1 MKKRLFIQNA
11 VILTLCSIFLS
22 ALGMAFRVYQSSLIG
37 AEGMGLLQLLLSVYY
52 FSTNLAVS
60 GLNLAVTR
68 LVSESAVPGSGIS
81 EGRVLRKCFG
91 LCLLSGCAAGS
102 ALFFGAPAIGRWWLG
117 DTRTVASLRV
127 LAVGLPFLSVSCC
140 VRGYFLAARNSLKPS
155 TGQILEQL
163 ISFAFVAVFFSLS
176 APGGLSAA
184 CCGIALGMTVG
195 EICGN
200 LYIVLLFFLQTRRTL
215 RQKNGSSVPARRI
228 FAISLPVAVGYC
240 LRSALVSVENV
251 LIPAGLKRS
260 GSSYG
265 ESLAGYGIVKGMAL
279 PALCFPQAFL
289 TAFSMLLIPEVSEA
303 RAARHPAEI
312 RSMASRVFQI
322 CLLFSCLVVGLFFF
336 FGRELGLLLYKNAE
350 AGRQLRLLCPL
361 IPFMYLDSIVDAML
375 KGLDEQVYSLKVNL
389 SDSCLR
395 ILLIALFVP
404 RLGISGYLLAT
415 FFSVLYNSSLSIGRL
430 MKKSAVR
437 FPFFRWIV
445 LPLGCIGLCCSG
457 TRALFSLL
465 GLAESSVL
473 LFVCAAGGCAVLL
486 YPLLL
491 RLTGC
496 ISSRDLQWFR
506 DSFCRKRKGSSG

>member
-11 VILTLCSIFLS
+11 VILTLCSLFLS
-22 ALGMAFRVYQSSLIG
+22 ALGMAFRVYQSNLIG

-52 FSTNLAVS
+52 FATNLAVS

-68 LVSESAVPGSGIS
+68 LVNESAVSGSSVSAGN
-81 EGRVLRKCFG
+81 VLRKCLGLGLLFG
-91 LCLLSGCAAGS
+91 VSTGL
-102 ALFFGAPAIGRWWLG
+102 ALFLGAPAIGRLWLG
-117 DTRTVASLRV
+117 DLRAVDSLRV

-140 VRGYFLAARNSLKPS
+140 IRGYFLAVRNSLKPGS
-155 TGQILEQL
+155 GQILEQL
-163 ISFAFVAVFFSLS
+163 ISFAFVAAFFSLS
-176 APGGLSAA
+176 ARKSLSDA

-200 LYIVLLFFLQTRRTL
+200 LYIVLLFRLQTRKIFF
-215 RQKNGSSVPARRI
+215 QKRGKNVPARKI
-228 FAISLPVAVGYC
+228 FAISLPIAVGYY

-265 ESLAGYGIVKGMAL
+265 ESLARYGVVKGMVL
-279 PALCFPQAFL
+279 PVLYFPQAFL

-322 CLLFSCLVVGLFFF
+322 CLLFSCLVVGIIFF
-336 FGRELGLLLYKNAE
+336 FGSELGLLLYKNAE
-350 AGRQLRLLCPL
+350 SGRQMQLLCPL

-395 ILLIALFVP
+395 VALIALCVP
-404 RLGISGYLLAT
+404 RFGISGYLFAT

-430 MKKSAVR
+430 MKKSSVR
-437 FPFFRWIV
+437 FSFFRWVV
-445 LPLGCIGLCCSG
+445 LPLICIGLCCAG

-465 GLAESSVL
+465 RFTESSVL
-473 LFVCAAGGCAVLL
+473 LFVCAAGGCAILL

-496 ISSRDLQWFR
+496 ISAEDLQWFR
-506 DSFCRKRKGSSG
+506 SSFGHKRL